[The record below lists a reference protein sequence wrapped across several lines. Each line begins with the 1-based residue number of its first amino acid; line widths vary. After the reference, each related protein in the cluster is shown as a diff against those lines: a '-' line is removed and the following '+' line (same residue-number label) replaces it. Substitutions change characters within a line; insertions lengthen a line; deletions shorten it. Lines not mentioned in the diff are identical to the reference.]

1 MIAHTSVAVKDYQKS
16 KELYQKM
23 LAPLGYTIGMD
34 IPDYKACGYTDGH
47 GKQDFWI
54 AESETTAAVHVA
66 FIADSKEMVDAF
78 HATALAAGGKD
89 NGAPGYR
96 SQYSENYYA
105 AFIHDFDGS
114 NIEAV
119 WFDPEKK

>member
-1 MIAHTSVAVKDYQKS
+1 MLAHASVGVRDYAAS
-16 KELYQKM
+16 KALYEKL

-34 IPDYKACGYTDGH
+34 LPDYKACGFTQG

-54 AESETTAAVHVA
+54 GESEKGTGVHVA
-66 FIADSKEMVDAF
+66 FAAASKEEVEAF
-78 HATALAAGGKD
+78 HAAGLAAGGTD

-96 SQYSENYYA
+96 ADYSPGYYA
-105 AFIHDFDGS
+105 AFIHDLDGN

-119 WFDPEKK
+119 WFDPTKE